1 MTLSR
6 PRSWAEGSPWSVET
20 ATERTATRT
29 GARAL
34 LRVRADVSEAQA
46 CKTLAHE
53 LAHIDLA
60 HEHEHGRSVKEI
72 EAESVAYIVA
82 NASGIA
88 TSAYSLPYVAQWAG
102 GDVKTVRA
110 TAERV
115 VASAQRILRAIETQ
129 PAVAVRMVAA

>member
-1 MTLSR
+1 MCAQPTFLSH
-6 PRSWAEGSPWSVET
+6 AT
-20 ATERTATRT
+20 ADDAVVAKLRTA
-29 GARAL
+29 L
-34 LRVRADVSEAQA
+34 
-46 CKTLAHE
+46 H
-53 LAHIDLA
+53 
-60 HEHEHGRSVKEI
+60 
-72 EAESVAYIVA
+72 
-82 NASGIA
+82 ASGIA